1 LVLFWSL
8 EFGIWDFLMAYL
20 DQFLKVIVKEGGSDL
35 HIGEGQPPKMR
46 KHGDIAPIREKP
58 LTRDETMS
66 MLREVCGDRNW
77 KIFDDR
83 CDLDFAYEMDAASR
97 FRCNYLKQAHGYG
110 AVFRLIPTKIATLEQ
125 LGIPL
130 VAKEFAHLRGGLV
143 LVTGPTGSGKSTTL
157 AALIDYINDNF
168 SRHIVTI
175 EEPIEFVHDNKRS
188 IITQR
193 EIPGD
198 CESFPVALKAALR
211 EDADSVL
218 VGEMRDLETI
228 SLALTAA
235 ETGLLVF
242 GTLHTNNARKTVDR
256 MVDVFPAARQPQ
268 VRAMLA
274 NSLRGVLAQLLLK
287 KADGSGRVAVNEVL
301 VANAAVSAIIREGA
315 TQKLQDVIISGK
327 GQGMQFMDDAIFAL
341 LQNGTVTP
349 YEAFMKAID
358 KNRFKQFLPA
368 EEKHL
373 GDAAGAVPDDEK
385 RVPGNFVKKIGSR
398 SSRR

>member
-1 LVLFWSL
+1 
-8 EFGIWDFLMAYL
+8 MAIL
-20 DQFLKVIVKEGGSDL
+20 DQFLRVIVSEGGSDL

-46 KHGDIAPIREKP
+46 KHGDVAPIREQP
-58 LTRDETMS
+58 LTHEETIS
-66 MLREVCGDRNW
+66 MLSEVCGDRNW
-77 KIFDDR
+77 KIFDER
-83 CDLDFAYEMDAASR
+83 GDLDFAYEMDAASR

-157 AALIDYINDNF
+157 AALIDYINENF

-193 EIPGD
+193 EVPGD
-198 CESFPVALKAALR
+198 SESFPVALKAALR
-211 EDADSVL
+211 EDADIVL
-218 VGEMRDLETI
+218 VGEMRDLETV

-268 VRAMLA
+268 ARAMLA
-274 NSLRGVLAQLLLK
+274 NSLRGVLAQLLMK
-287 KADGSGRVAVNEVL
+287 KADGSGRVAVNEIL

-315 TQKLQDVIISGK
+315 TQKLQDVIVSGRA
-327 GQGMQFMDDAIFAL
+327 QGMQFMDDAIFAFL
-341 LQNGTVTP
+341 EKKVVSP
-349 YEAFMKAID
+349 HEAFMKAID
-358 KNRFKQFLPA
+358 KNRFKQFLSA
-368 EEKHL
+368 EEEHL

-385 RVPGNFVKKIGSR
+385 KLPGNFMKRAAAQGSTKPT
-398 SSRR
+398 RR

>member
-1 LVLFWSL
+1 
-8 EFGIWDFLMAYL
+8 MPHL
-20 DQFLKVIVKEGGSDL
+20 DQFLKVIVDQGGSDL
-35 HIGEGQPPKMR
+35 HIGEGQPTKMR
-46 KHGDIAPIREKP
+46 KHGDVAPIREKP

-66 MLREVCGDRNW
+66 MLSEVCGERNW
-77 KIFDDR
+77 KIFEER
-83 CDLDFAYEMDAASR
+83 GDLDFAYEMDAASR

-125 LGIPL
+125 LGIPI
-130 VAKEFAHLRGGLV
+130 VAKEFGHLRGGLV

-157 AALIDYINDNF
+157 AALIDYINVNF

-193 EIPGD
+193 EVPGD
-198 CESFPVALKAALR
+198 SESFPVGLKAALR
-211 EDADSVL
+211 EDADIVL
-218 VGEMRDLETI
+218 VGEMRDLETV

-268 VRAMLA
+268 VPTMLS

-287 KADGSGRVAVNEVL
+287 KGDGSGRIAVNEIL
-301 VANAAVSAIIREGA
+301 IANAAVAAIIREGA
-315 TQKLQDVIISGK
+315 TQKLQDVIVSGRA
-327 GQGMQFMDDAIFAL
+327 QGMQFMDDAIWNV
-341 LQNGTVTP
+341 LQQRIVSP
-349 YEAFMKAID
+349 HEAFMKAID
-358 KNRFKQFLPA
+358 KNRLKQYLPT
-368 EEKHL
+368 EEVAL
-373 GDAAGAVPDDEK
+373 GNAAGSAPDDEQK
-385 RVPGNFVKKIGSR
+385 LPGNFVKQQ
-398 SSRR
+398 RRA

>member
-1 LVLFWSL
+1 
-8 EFGIWDFLMAYL
+8 MASL
-20 DQFLKVIVKEGGSDL
+20 DQLLQVIVTEGGSDL

-46 KHGDIAPIREKP
+46 KHGDIAPIREQP
-58 LTRDETMS
+58 LERDETIS
-66 MLREVCGDRNW
+66 MLREVCGERNW
-77 KIFDDR
+77 EIFEER
-83 CDLDFAYEMDAASR
+83 GDLDFAYGMDAASR

-110 AVFRLIPTKIATLEQ
+110 AVFRLIPTKIATLEE
-125 LGIPL
+125 LGIPI

-157 AALIDYINDNF
+157 ASLIDYINENF

-175 EEPIEFVHDNKRS
+175 EEPIEYVHDNKRS

-193 EIPGD
+193 EVPGD
-198 CESFPVALKAALR
+198 SESFPVALKAALR
-211 EDADSVL
+211 EDADIVL

-242 GTLHTNNARKTVDR
+242 GTLHTNNSRKTVDR
-256 MVDVFPAARQPQ
+256 MVDVFQAPRQPQ
-268 VRAMLA
+268 ARTMLA

-287 KADGSGRVAVNEVL
+287 KADGSGRVAVNEIL

-315 TQKLQDVIISGK
+315 TQKLQDVIVSGR

-341 LQNGTVTP
+341 LQSGTVTP
-349 YEAFMKAID
+349 HEAFMKAID
-358 KNRFKQFLPA
+358 KNRFKRFLPA
-368 EEKHL
+368 EEEHL
-373 GDAAGAVPDDEK
+373 GDAAGAVPDDQK
-385 RVPGNFVKKIGSR
+385 RLPGNFIKRTATR
-398 SSRR
+398 SSARPPRR